1 MSRPVFEVLTACVRG
16 RVGVLVTGDR
26 GVGKAAL
33 VSLLGDAVPDA
44 ERSRVAGDLDGV
56 PAPAV
61 LDLLRGRPGWLGTV
75 TANGPRDAV
84 HRLAAAAMAAAP
96 GLAPQA
102 GRELAADALDVI
114 VHLTRLADGS
124 PRIARVV
131 EVVGVVDHLV
141 AMQVLFE
148 LDRAGRPG
156 PSGLRPL
163 FLDQLHDQGIDV
175 APGAFALRRAS
186 PDGAS
191 QG

>member
-1 MSRPVFEVLTACVRG
+1 VFEVLTACLRG

-26 GVGKAAL
+26 GAGKAAL

-44 ERSRVAGDLDGV
+44 GRSRVAGDLDGV

-61 LDLLRGRPGWLGTV
+61 LDPLRGRPGWLGTV
-75 TANGPRDAV
+75 TANNPRDAV

-102 GRELAADALDVI
+102 GRELAADALEVI

-141 AMQVLFE
+141 AMQTLFE
-148 LDRAGRPG
+148 LDRRTGRPV

-163 FLDQLHDQGIDV
+163 FLDRLQYQGIDV
-175 APGAFALRRAS
+175 GPGAFALRRSS